1 MKIKILLFF
10 CLVIHLS
17 FAQTKEDYI
26 FQYKDLAIN
35 EMNKYKIPA
44 SITLAQGILE
54 SGIGKSK
61 LAINGNNHFGIKCG
75 GNWKGAVIRAD
86 DDKLNECFRK
96 YKSVQESYRD
106 HSLFLVEN
114 SRYKFLFLL
123 SLTDYK
129 AWAKGLKKAGYAT
142 DPNYPQKLIDLIEL
156 YNLYEFD
163 TNGKDNV
170 DFDMVLEVF
179 THQNGIKYVVFN
191 ESESIEDLSKKHNL
205 RLKDLLRFNDFRY
218 DEYISKGQIIF
229 LENKKRRSKQK
240 KHKVQPNQDMFYI
253 ASLYGLKLKA
263 LYKINRMQVGE
274 QPNSGDIIKLKRG
287 WFYFKR

>member
-10 CLVIHLS
+10 CLVIYVS

-26 FQYKDLAIN
+26 LQYKDLAIN
-35 EMNKYKIPA
+35 EMNKHKIPA

-61 LAINGNNHFGIKCG
+61 LAIKGNNHFGIKCG
-75 GNWKGAVIRAD
+75 GSWKGSVIRAD
-86 DDKLNECFRK
+86 DDELNECFRK

-123 SLTDYK
+123 SSTDYK

-156 YNLYEFD
+156 YNLHEFD
-163 TNGKDNV
+163 TNTKDNV
-170 DFDMVLEVF
+170 AFDNVLKVF

-191 ESESIEDLSKKHNL
+191 ERESVEDLSKKHNL

-229 LENKKRRSKQK
+229 LENKKRRSKKK
-240 KHKVQPNQDMFYI
+240 KHKVQSNEDMFYI
-253 ASLYGLKLKA
+253 ASLYGLKLKS

-274 QPNSGDIIKLKRG
+274 QPNIGDILKLKRG
-287 WFYFKR
+287 WFHFSR

>member
-1 MKIKILLFF
+1 
-10 CLVIHLS
+10 VS

-44 SITLAQGILE
+44 SITLAQGLLE

-61 LAINGNNHFGIKCG
+61 LAIKGNNHFGIKCG
-75 GNWKGAVIRAD
+75 GNWKGVVIRAD
-86 DDKLNECFRK
+86 DDELNECFRK

-123 SLTDYK
+123 SSTDYK

-163 TNGKDNV
+163 TNSKDNV
-170 DFDMVLEVF
+170 VFDTVLEVF

-191 ESESIEDLSKKHNL
+191 ERESIEDLSKKHNL

-240 KHKVQPNQDMFYI
+240 KHKVQPKQDMFISPPYM
-253 ASLYGLKLKA
+253 ALSLSLF
-263 LYKINRMQVGE
+263 
-274 QPNSGDIIKLKRG
+274 IK
-287 WFYFKR
+287 